1 MIRLYLDEDS
11 MSHSLVAALRSHGVV
26 VLTALEAGLIQSP
39 DDKQL
44 EFATSKG
51 AAIYSFN
58 VSDFYRLH
66 AERLSGGNS
75 HAGIILCQQ
84 QQFSIGEQL
93 RRLMKLLGTLA
104 ERDMVDRVEF
114 LSAWD

>member
-11 MSHSLVAALRSHGVV
+11 MSHSLTSALRGQGIE
-26 VLTALEAGLIQSP
+26 VLTALEAGLIRAS
-39 DDKQL
+39 DEEQL
-44 EFATSKG
+44 TFATANG

-66 AERLSGGNS
+66 AERLRRGES

-84 QQFSIGEQL
+84 QQYSIGEQL
-93 RRLMKLLGTLA
+93 RRLMNLLGTLT
-104 ERDMVDRVEF
+104 EREMVDRVEF
-114 LSAWD
+114 LSAWG

>member
-11 MSHSLVAALRSHGVV
+11 MSHSLVAALRSHGVE
-26 VLTALEAGLIQSP
+26 VLTALEASLTKSS
-39 DDKQL
+39 DEEQL
-44 EFATSKG
+44 EFATSKS

-58 VSDFYRLH
+58 VRDFYRLH
-66 AERLSGGNS
+66 TVRLSSGKS

-84 QQFSIGEQL
+84 QQYSIGEQL
-93 RRLMKLLGTLA
+93 RRLMKLLGTIT
-104 ERDMVDRVEF
+104 ERDMADRVEF

>member
-11 MSHSLVAALRSHGVV
+11 MSHSLAAALRSYGVE
-26 VLTALEAGLIQSP
+26 VLTALEAGLIQAS
-39 DDKQL
+39 DEEQL
-44 EFATSKG
+44 AFATSKG

-58 VSDFYRLH
+58 VSDFYRMH
-66 AERLSGGNS
+66 AEQLQAGKS

-84 QQFSIGEQL
+84 QQFAIGEQL
-93 RRLMKLLGTLA
+93 RRLMKLLGTLS
-104 ERDMVDRVEF
+104 EQEMVDRVEF